1 MLSLVN
7 SQTTL
12 RPVIPAAYV
21 LPPDLCYA
29 TPSCG
34 PIVQHELL
42 KVVREEMPEAYK
54 RAQQE
59 LGLNVARTQEL
70 IERRVEIISSAKAIK
85 LARLIAYEPNSRRV
99 FGQTGQNLFGNLNRN
114 FPGLVKTAVR
124 SLPRSLRTRLAL
136 TLTRRVAYEFAG
148 SLNRFAFRP
157 IRGGVAV
164 SICNGVFADQLDT
177 LGGAHAYYGN
187 IIETMFQEFAH
198 VDCEVSEVRA
208 PRVYLNQCHYK
219 IVWEA

>member
-1 MLSLVN
+1 MLSIVN

-21 LPPDLCYA
+21 LPSDLCYA
-29 TPSCG
+29 IPSCG

-42 KVVREEMPEAYK
+42 KVVREEMPDAYN
-54 RAQQE
+54 RAKQE
-59 LGLNVARTQEL
+59 LGMTVERTQEL
-70 IERRVEIISSAKAIK
+70 IARRIEIISSAKAIK

-99 FGQTGQNLFGNLNRN
+99 FGQAGQNLFAYLNQT
-114 FPGLVKTAVR
+114 FPGLVRTTAR
-124 SLPRSLRTRLAL
+124 ALPRSLRARLAL
-136 TLTRRVAYEFAG
+136 TFTSRIAYGFAG
-148 SLNRFAFRP
+148 SLNRFVYRP
-157 IRGGVAV
+157 TRGGVSV

-177 LGGAHAYYGN
+177 LGGAYAYYGN

-198 VDCEVSEVRA
+198 LDCEVSEVRS